1 MINLGWDDHGHVVLV
16 KSLAEVVGCEVGNI
30 PGGPSLVLH
39 LANGRR
45 RLIRL
50 EHIRSDALR
59 TLWRDLVRAER
70 GGAP

>member
-16 KSLAEVVGCEVGNI
+16 KSLAEVVGREVGDI
-30 PGGPSLVLH
+30 PGGPSLVAI

-45 RLIRL
+45 RVIRL
-50 EHIRSDALR
+50 EHFRTETLR
-59 TLWRDLVRAER
+59 ALWRDLVRAER